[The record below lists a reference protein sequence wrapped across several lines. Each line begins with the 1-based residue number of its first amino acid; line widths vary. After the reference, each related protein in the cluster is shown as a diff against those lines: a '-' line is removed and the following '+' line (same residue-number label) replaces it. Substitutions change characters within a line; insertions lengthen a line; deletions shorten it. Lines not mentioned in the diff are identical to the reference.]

1 MAITV
6 EKTAGALRHA
16 MADNTDKRPRD
27 LADMLGVREADL
39 VAARVGRGATRIG
52 ADPHALMP
60 RLRDLGEVM
69 ALTRN
74 DSAVHEKIGVYDN
87 YRPGDHAAMVLT
99 KDIDLR
105 LFPRHWVHAFA
116 VELESDRGT
125 RRSLQVFDAA
135 GDAVH
140 KVILRDGSDVDAWR
154 ALVADLATGD
164 SADTLDLA
172 PRQPPEPPKSDIDKR
187 EALLREWDRMTDTH
201 QFLRLTSKLKMN
213 RLGAY
218 RIAGAPY
225 VRPLRPDAMDLAL
238 ETLAGRGVG
247 AMVFVGNR
255 GCIQIHTGPI
265 HTVKRVGP
273 WQNIMDPGFNLHLR
287 SDHIAELWA
296 VEKPTKRGPA
306 LSLEGFD
313 SRGAL
318 ILQVFGLRTDELDER
333 PAFAEIV
340 DDLPEADAAEV
351 VS

>member
-1 MAITV
+1 MANMA
-6 EKTAGALRHA
+6 EKTAGALRDA
-16 MADNTDKRPRD
+16 MAENTDKRPRD
-27 LADMLGVREADL
+27 LADMLGVSEADL
-39 VAARVGRGATRIG
+39 VAARVGQGATRIG

-60 RLRDLGEVM
+60 NLNALGEVM

-74 DSAVHEKIGVYDN
+74 ESAVHEKVGVYDN
-87 YRPGDHAAMVLT
+87 YHAGDHAAMVLT

-105 LFPRHWVHAFA
+105 IFPKHWVHAFA
-116 VELESDRGT
+116 VELETDRGT

-140 KVILRDGSDVDAWR
+140 KVIMRDTSDLDAWQ
-154 ALVADLATGD
+154 ALVSDLATGD
-164 SADTLDLA
+164 ASDTLSLE
-172 PRQPPEPPKSDIDKR
+172 PRQPTEPPKSDTDKR
-187 EALLREWDRMTDTH
+187 EVLLREWDRMTDTH
-201 QFLRLTSKLKMN
+201 QFLRLTAKLKMN

-218 RIAGAPY
+218 RIAGEPY
-225 VRPLRPDAMDLAL
+225 VRPLRPEAMDLAL

-255 GCIQIHTGPI
+255 GCIQIHTGPVN
-265 HTVKRVGP
+265 TVKRYGP

-313 SRGAL
+313 ADGGL
-318 ILQVFGLRTDELDER
+318 ILQVFGQRSEELDQR

-340 DDLPEADAAEV
+340 ADLPEADAVEV
-351 VS
+351 LS